1 MSYCVNCGVQLE
13 ASLKYC
19 PLCNTPVIN
28 PNELEKHMPPSP
40 FPDQKGQVEA
50 VKRKDLAVLLS
61 VVMLTTGITCFLLN
75 LFVLKQALWSLPI
88 IGICAI
94 IWVFAIPAVIYTKL
108 PVYLS
113 ILFDGLITGFYLY
126 LLTFLTASN
135 DWFYSI
141 GIPVILLL
149 ILLLEAFAFLIK
161 KFRFSFLSTAL
172 YFFVELAILC
182 IGLECILDTYLH
194 GSISLMWSAIVLTV
208 CTIISIAL
216 ITMLSKKRLR
226 NAVRRRLH
234 F

>member
-1 MSYCVNCGVQLE
+1 MSYCVNCGVKLE
-13 ASLKYC
+13 ASLKGC

-28 PNELEKHMPPSP
+28 PAQPEEQTSASP
-40 FPDQKGQVEA
+40 FPSEKGQVEV
-50 VKRKDLAVLLS
+50 VKRKDLAILLS
-61 VVMLTTGITCFLLN
+61 VVMLSTSITCFLLN
-75 LFVLKQALWSLPI
+75 LFVLQQALWSLPI

-135 DWFYSI
+135 DWFYYVGVPI
-141 GIPVILLL
+141 VVLVTFLVEALLF
-149 ILLLEAFAFLIK
+149 LLK
-161 KFRFSFLSTAL
+161 RFRFSFLSTAL
-172 YFFVELAILC
+172 YFFIELAVLC
-182 IGLECILDTYLH
+182 VGLECILDTYLQ
-194 GSISLMWSAIVLTV
+194 GAISLMWSAIVLTV
-208 CTIISIAL
+208 CTIISIML

>member
-1 MSYCVNCGVQLE
+1 MSYCVNCGVELE

-28 PNELEKHMPPSP
+28 PNELKKQTPPSP
-40 FPDQKGQVEA
+40 FPLEKGQVEL
-50 VKRKDLAVLLS
+50 VKRKDLAILLS

-75 LFVLKQALWSLPI
+75 LFVLQQTLWSVPI

-108 PVYLS
+108 SAYLS

-126 LLTFLTASN
+126 LLTFLTQSN
-135 DWFYSI
+135 QWFYHV
-141 GIPVILLL
+141 GIPIVILLT
-149 ILLLEAFAFLIK
+149 LLVEAFLFLLK
-161 KFRFSFLSTAL
+161 KFGFSFLSTAL
-172 YFFVELAILC
+172 YFFVELALLC
-182 IGLECILDTYLH
+182 VGLECILDSFLH
-194 GSISLMWSAIVLTV
+194 GEISLMWSAIVLTI
-208 CTIISIAL
+208 CTIIAIAL